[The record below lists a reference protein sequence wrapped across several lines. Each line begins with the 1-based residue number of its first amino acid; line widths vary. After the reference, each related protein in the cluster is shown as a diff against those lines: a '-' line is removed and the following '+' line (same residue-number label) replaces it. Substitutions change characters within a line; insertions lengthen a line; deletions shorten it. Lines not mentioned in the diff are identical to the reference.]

1 MTINDFT
8 LRSTMERHCK
18 FYTERYGQPRG
29 QWPDEWL
36 SWIIK
41 DYAACKGGLEAFTD
55 DDWKAAEESGLTK
68 EKVTELLQNNE
79 TIQN

>member
-1 MTINDFT
+1 MTVNDFT
-8 LRSTMERHCK
+8 LQSTMERHCK

-41 DYAACKGGLEAFTD
+41 DYASYKGGFEAFTD
-55 DDWKAAEESGLTK
+55 DDWKTVEESGLTK
-68 EKVTELLQNNE
+68 DNVKEILEA
-79 TIQN
+79 